1 MKLLSKAKK
10 LIANNKQL
18 ALGVAIGALIMLPT
32 GLYLNKRNN
41 NRQSSDQTT
50 TTPQSTTNANLN
62 GLTPIKEQSTNQ
74 SSSQQS
80 NGGTSTSKPNSTYTP
95 SNTPT
100 STYKPPVCTK
110 TPTAYK
116 TYISLATYLG
126 TTETKVNGGTE
137 GYTETCTADSTG
149 YVPSKVPLNPVDKYI
164 YVGTGGI
171 SATTPPRTTPP
182 EPDQLYR
189 IKADCSVQLAKHGN
203 QDAYN
208 LCVSTL
214 ARYFNIPL

>member
-1 MKLLSKAKK
+1 MKLISKAKK
-10 LIANNKQL
+10 LLNNNKQL

-32 GLYLNKRNN
+32 GLYLNERSN
-41 NRQSSDQTT
+41 NRQASDQTT
-50 TTPQSTTNANLN
+50 TTPQSTTDSSLN
-62 GLTPIKEQSTNQ
+62 ELTPIKEQSTNQ
-74 SSSQQS
+74 SNSQQS
-80 NGGTSTSKPNSTYTP
+80 NGSTSTSKPNSTYTP
-95 SNTPT
+95 STTPT
-100 STYKPPVCTK
+100 STYKPYSCTK
-110 TPTAYK
+110 TPIPYK
-116 TYISLATYLG
+116 TYLKLATYLG
-126 TTETKVNGGTE
+126 TTSTDVSGGVE
-137 GYTETCTADSTG
+137 GYTSVCTPDSYG
-149 YVPSKVPLNPVDKYI
+149 NKPNDANIPAVDKTI

-182 EPDQLYR
+182 EPDQLDR